1 MVFHAAKITFKNSK
15 IEITNSKKSRTNELN
30 IFKLKKK
37 RKHFFLLFAY
47 FIFAIIYKNQNE
59 KWEERLNSE
68 KEEK

>member
-1 MVFHAAKITFKNSK
+1 LHFAKITFKNSK
-15 IEITNSKKSRTNELN
+15 SEISNFKKLRTNEIQ

-37 RKHFFLLFAY
+37 GKHFFLLFAY
-47 FIFAIIYKNQNE
+47 FIFALIYKNQNE